1 MAAEKEQGVWNEEIH
16 LIFLLDDGGERVYT
30 VSHVGVAADD
40 VDTGKGAGISILK
53 HGAPP

>member
-40 VDTGKGAGISILK
+40 VDTGKGTGICILK
-53 HGAPP
+53 HDAPP